1 MFDVLEV
8 FDSGGPLL
16 EPPEPFSGP
25 PPHSLLT
32 ISSPECRSLQQAKNN
47 IDLYYKEGK
56 WDDYKKI
63 TNPYEYIFLSWNR
76 RSSRSV
82 AIRQPLSRSYFKMIE
97 LWKRLNLDSELEDL
111 VKRDGGLVSAHA
123 AEGPG
128 GFIEA
133 CFTCCEL
140 HSWDFK
146 AAHAITLRSDAK
158 NIPGWRKAVYF
169 LESHPQ
175 VSIHHGADET
185 GNILIKE
192 NQDSYVAAVN
202 ATHPLGVH
210 LFTADGGFDF
220 SSDYNAQE
228 DSIFPLLLAESLLG
242 IQVLGKGGS
251 LIIKCFDTLEQPTI
265 DLIWLLSRAF
275 RSWGIIKPRTSR
287 AGNAERYIVGRG
299 FLGDCKDIVSILQN
313 YCRIQNFKI
322 PMLKTPTC
330 LAWRDCLSKIS
341 SIQMEIEHVEYAVIH
356 ETLNLIKT
364 TDYATIR
371 SLVHANVLRSI
382 AWCEEHGENVAT
394 AWKSDFEHS
403 VNRESN
409 DLLHILNSTNSVT
422 YSSWNRSTT
431 TSILSFSG
439 FRDGTLTSSAVSN
452 PFMRVK
458 PR

>member
-1 MFDVLEV
+1 MFNVLEV

-133 CFTCCEL
+133 CFTCCEF

-158 NIPGWRKAVYF
+158 NSPGWRKAAYF
-169 LESHPQ
+169 L
-175 VSIHHGADET
+175 
-185 GNILIKE
+185 
-192 NQDSYVAAVN
+192 
-202 ATHPLGVH
+202 
-210 LFTADGGFDF
+210 
-220 SSDYNAQE
+220 
-228 DSIFPLLLAESLLG
+228 
-242 IQVLGKGGS
+242 
-251 LIIKCFDTLEQPTI
+251 
-265 DLIWLLSRAF
+265 
-275 RSWGIIKPRTSR
+275 
-287 AGNAERYIVGRG
+287 
-299 FLGDCKDIVSILQN
+299 
-313 YCRIQNFKI
+313 
-322 PMLKTPTC
+322 
-330 LAWRDCLSKIS
+330 
-341 SIQMEIEHVEYAVIH
+341 
-356 ETLNLIKT
+356 
-364 TDYATIR
+364 
-371 SLVHANVLRSI
+371 
-382 AWCEEHGENVAT
+382 
-394 AWKSDFEHS
+394 
-403 VNRESN
+403 
-409 DLLHILNSTNSVT
+409 
-422 YSSWNRSTT
+422 
-431 TSILSFSG
+431 
-439 FRDGTLTSSAVSN
+439 
-452 PFMRVK
+452 
-458 PR
+458 